1 MLQPTTQ
8 TLEMPL
14 QLLSKKNNNKK
25 KKTRQITASKRDRIG
40 LPL

>member
-14 QLLSKKNNNKK
+14 QLLSKKNNKK

>member
-14 QLLSKKNNNKK
+14 QLLSKKKQQE